1 MQEAVLEEA
10 PLFNERQ
17 IEVTLLCSL
26 ILGQIWLFSLPIIT
40 IGQILELHLELL
52 WQQKIEATSIQNL
65 LSVK

>member
-1 MQEAVLEEA
+1 MQEAVLEDA
-10 PLFNERQ
+10 SLFNEQQ
-17 IEVTLLCSL
+17 IKVAMLSSL
-26 ILGQIWLFSLPIIT
+26 MLGQIWQFSLPIIT